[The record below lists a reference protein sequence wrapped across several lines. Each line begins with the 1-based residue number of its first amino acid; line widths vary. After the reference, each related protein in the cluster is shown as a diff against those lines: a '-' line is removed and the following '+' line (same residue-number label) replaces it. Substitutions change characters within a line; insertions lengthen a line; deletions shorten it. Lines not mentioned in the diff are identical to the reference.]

1 VTEGGVSAGGVS
13 EGGVSAG
20 GVSAGGVSEGSVSE
34 GSVSEYGASR
44 GGASRGGVSG
54 EPRLAVPADRGA
66 ARRTWWRT
74 ATLAGAR
81 QETGT
86 ARTLAL
92 DVPGWPGHLP
102 GQHVIVRL
110 RAEDGYTAQRSYSIA
125 SAPPAPGST
134 APGSADGDRIELT
147 VQRLAD
153 GEVSPYLTDVI
164 EPGDQVEVRGPIGSW
179 FTWSPIAEAGP
190 GAATPVQ
197 LVAGGSGIV
206 PLMAIV
212 RAANGTV
219 PCRLLY
225 SARTPADVIYADE
238 LERRSGG
245 SGLAVTYLFTRAESL
260 PGRPAPPV
268 SVPASP
274 VSGVPTASV
283 SLPGRISADVVAT
296 MTWGPDASP
305 AIFVCGPSGFV
316 EAASSLLV
324 AAGHPPAS
332 VRTERFGPTS

>member
-1 VTEGGVSAGGVS
+1 VTEGGVS
-13 EGGVSAG
+13 E
-20 GVSAGGVSEGSVSE
+20 
-34 GSVSEYGASR
+34 
-44 GGASRGGVSG
+44 GGVSG
-54 EPRLAVPADRGA
+54 EPRLAVRAGRATPVRI
-66 ARRTWWRT
+66 WWRT

-81 QETGT
+81 QETDT
-86 ARTLAL
+86 ARTLAF

-125 SAPPAPGST
+125 SAPPAPGNTVPGNT
-134 APGSADGDRIELT
+134 APGTANGDRIELT

-179 FTWSPIAEAGP
+179 FTWSPIAGGGP
-190 GAATPVQ
+190 GAAGAAAPVQ
-197 LVAGGSGIV
+197 LIAGGSGIV
-206 PLMAIV
+206 PLMAMI

-225 SARTPADVIYADE
+225 SARTPADVIYAHE

-245 SGLAVTYLFTRAESL
+245 ARLAITYLFTRAESL
-260 PGRPAPPV
+260 PGRPA
-268 SVPASP
+268 SP
-274 VSGVPTASV
+274 VSGTPAASV

-296 MTWGPDASP
+296 MTWGPDVSP

-332 VRTERFGPTS
+332 IRTERFGPTS

>member
-1 VTEGGVSAGGVS
+1 VTEGSVPEGGVSN
-13 EGGVSAG
+13 
-20 GVSAGGVSEGSVSE
+20 
-34 GSVSEYGASR
+34 
-44 GGASRGGVSG
+44 GGASQGGVSG
-54 EPRLAVPADRGA
+54 EPRLAVRADRA
-66 ARRTWWRT
+66 APRRIWWRT

-86 ARTLAL
+86 ARTLAF

-125 SAPPAPGST
+125 SAPAAHGNT
-134 APGSADGDRIELT
+134 GGDRIELT

-179 FTWSPIAEAGP
+179 FTWSPIAQAGP
-190 GAATPVQ
+190 GAAAPVQ

-225 SARTPADVIYADE
+225 SARTPAEVIYADE

-245 SGLAVTYLFTRAESL
+245 SRLAVTYLFTRAESL
-260 PGRPAPPV
+260 PGRPLLVPAPPA
-268 SVPASP
+268 SIPASP
-274 VSGVPTASV
+274 VSGVPTASA
-283 SLPGRISADVVAT
+283 SLAGRISADVVAT

>member
-1 VTEGGVSAGGVS
+1 MTE
-13 EGGVSAG
+13 
-20 GVSAGGVSEGSVSE
+20 
-34 GSVSEYGASR
+34 
-44 GGASRGGVSG
+44 GVSG
-54 EPRLAVPADRGA
+54 EPRLAVRAGRATPVRI
-66 ARRTWWRT
+66 WWRT

-81 QETGT
+81 QETDT
-86 ARTLAL
+86 ARTLAF

-125 SAPPAPGST
+125 SSPAVPGSV
-134 APGSADGDRIELT
+134 DGDRIELT

-179 FTWSPIAEAGP
+179 FTWSPIAGGGP
-190 GAATPVQ
+190 GAAAAAAPVQ
-197 LVAGGSGIV
+197 LIAGGSGIV
-206 PLMAIV
+206 PLMAMI

-225 SARTPADVIYADE
+225 SARTPADIIYAHE

-245 SGLAVTYLFTRAESL
+245 SRLAVTYLFTRAETL
-260 PGRPAPPV
+260 PSTVPRVPASPAPDDVGIV
-268 SVPASP
+268 SASP
-274 VSGVPTASV
+274 VSGTPTASV
-283 SLPGRISADVVAT
+283 SLPGRISDDVVAT
-296 MTWGPDASP
+296 MTWGPDARP

-332 VRTERFGPTS
+332 IRTERFGPTS

>member
-1 VTEGGVSAGGVS
+1 MTEDSVS
-13 EGGVSAG
+13 EGGA
-20 GVSAGGVSEGSVSE
+20 SED
-34 GSVSEYGASR
+34 
-44 GGASRGGVSG
+44 GVSG
-54 EPRLAVPADRGA
+54 EPRLAVRAGRATPVRV
-66 ARRTWWRT
+66 WWRT
-74 ATLAGAR
+74 ATLAWAR
-81 QETGT
+81 QETAT
-86 ARTLAL
+86 ARTLAF

-125 SAPPAPGST
+125 SAPAVPGH
-134 APGSADGDRIELT
+134 ADGDRIELT

-164 EPGDQVEVRGPIGSW
+164 EPADQVEVRGPIGSW
-179 FTWSPIAEAGP
+179 FTWSPIAGA
-190 GAATPVQ
+190 GAAAATAPIQ
-197 LVAGGSGIV
+197 LIAGGSGIV
-206 PLMAIV
+206 PLMAMI

-219 PCRLLY
+219 PGRLLY

-245 SGLAVTYLFTRAESL
+245 SRLAITYLFTRAESL
-260 PGRPAPPV
+260 PGKLPL
-268 SVPASP
+268 VPA
-274 VSGVPTASV
+274 VPTASV
-283 SLPGRISADVVAT
+283 SLPGRISADVIAT

-332 VRTERFGPTS
+332 IRTERFGPTS

>member
-1 VTEGGVSAGGVS
+1 VTEGSA
-13 EGGVSAG
+13 A
-20 GVSAGGVSEGSVSE
+20 
-34 GSVSEYGASR
+34 
-44 GGASRGGVSG
+44 
-54 EPRLAVPADRGA
+54 PRRI
-66 ARRTWWRT
+66 WWRT

-86 ARTLAL
+86 ARTLAF

-125 SAPPAPGST
+125 SAPVVPGYT
-134 APGSADGDRIELT
+134 APGKTAPGTADGGRIELT

-179 FTWSPIAEAGP
+179 FSWSPATGAGP
-190 GAATPVQ
+190 GGASAVGAPVQ
-197 LVAGGSGIV
+197 LIAGGSGIV
-206 PLMAIV
+206 PLMAMI
-212 RAANGTV
+212 RAANGII

-225 SARTPADVIYADE
+225 SARTPADVIYGDE
-238 LERRSGG
+238 LARRSGG
-245 SGLAVTYLFTRAESL
+245 AGLTVTYLFTRASS
-260 PGRPAPPV
+260 PP
-268 SVPASP
+268 SP
-274 VSGVPTASV
+274 VMSPATASV
-283 SLPGRISADVVAT
+283 SLPGRISADVVTAR
-296 MTWGPDASP
+296 TWGPRVGP